1 MKPLTSSVHAHSHS
15 VIEESVILPQVD
27 VGQYC
32 KIKRA
37 IIDRGCKIPV
47 NLSIGYDKQQ
57 DIANGFR
64 ISAKGIVLVTP
75 SMITALAE
83 KKVLEDKTNKELEL
97 ELVGL
102 AKG

>member
-1 MKPLTSSVHAHSHS
+1 MKPLFFSVHANSHY
-15 VIEESVILPQVD
+15 VIEESVILQQVD

-37 IIDRGCKIPV
+37 IIDRGCKIPD

-64 ISAKGIVLVTP
+64 MSAKGIVLVTP
-75 SMITALAE
+75 DMLVALAE
-83 KKVLEDKTNKELEL
+83 KQALHDKTNIDVEL
-97 ELVGL
+97 
-102 AKG
+102 A